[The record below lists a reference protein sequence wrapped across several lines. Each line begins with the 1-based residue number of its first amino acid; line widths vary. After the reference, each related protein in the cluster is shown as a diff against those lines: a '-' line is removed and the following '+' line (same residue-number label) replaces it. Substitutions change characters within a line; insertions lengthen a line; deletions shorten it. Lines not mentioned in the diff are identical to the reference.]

1 MSAVCYPVV
10 ELRQYTLRPGQ
21 RDVLID
27 LFDRDLVE
35 SQETAGMAIV
45 GQFRDLDDPDRF
57 VWIRGFASMP
67 ARARALASF
76 YGGPVWKAH
85 RAQANAT
92 MIDSDNVLLLRPV
105 TARSGFPAPLAG
117 RLPVGHSPVGH
128 SPAGPSR
135 ILVTLYHRDQPFDQA
150 FADFFEGQ
158 ARPALIETGAT
169 PLACFQT
176 EYAENTFPALPV
188 RTGENVFVWLARFP
202 SSARLNDHLHR
213 LEYHDHWQDRVF
225 PALRETASAPQR
237 LRLAPTTR
245 SLLR

>member
-1 MSAVCYPVV
+1 MDTVRYPVV

-27 LFDRDLVE
+27 LFDRELVE
-35 SQETAGMAIV
+35 SQEAAGMTIV

-57 VWIRGFASMP
+57 VWLRGFASMP
-67 ARARALASF
+67 SRAQALASF

-105 TARSGFPAPLAG
+105 TARSGFPARAAA
-117 RLPVGHSPVGH
+117 RLPDGH
-128 SPAGPSR
+128 AAAAPSR
-135 ILVTLYHRDQPFDQA
+135 ILATLYYRDRPFDQA
-150 FADFFEGQ
+150 FADFFDRR
-158 ARPALIETGAT
+158 ARPVLIETGAV
-169 PLACFQT
+169 PLACLQT
-176 EYAENTFPALPV
+176 EHAENTFPTLPV

-202 SSARLNDHLHR
+202 SPGHLHDHLHQI
-213 LEYHDHWQDRVF
+213 EAPGHWRDRVL
-225 PALRETASAPQR
+225 PALSAMITGAPQW
-237 LRLAPTTR
+237 LRLAPTAR